1 MMYSL
6 SSFWVTIIINI
17 FTIFI
22 YQFLLSLILLC
33 FQQYYVLIN
42 FTNSR
47 VMVVI
52 VMMRMMTKI
61 ISIINF
67 TIIMNLP
74 PLFKILSRSLN
85 KKRSYLVQKTNG
97 SFAIKIIPGIRRH
110 AERRQKASLAL
121 SFGFQRAYEFL
132 RTPKE
137 ERPERNVIDRRAKNT
152 ARQKD
157 LRISLSEM

>member
-74 PLFKILSRSLN
+74 PLFFILSRSPN
-85 KKRSYLVQKTNG
+85 KKKSHLVQKTNG
-97 SFAIKIIPGIRRH
+97 SFAINNSRH
-110 AERRQKASLAL
+110 QAPCRAPTKGFSRSQLRFPKSLRV
-121 SFGFQRAYEFL
+121 S
-132 RTPKE
+132 K
-137 ERPERNVIDRRAKNT
+137 NAKGRT
-152 ARQKD
+152 ART
-157 LRISLSEM
+157 